1 MRVVKAKLRIVK
13 TKLRVMKEFE
23 GDEGEIEGTK

>member
-1 MRVVKAKLRIVK
+1 MRVVKAISRVGKV
-13 TKLRVMKEFE
+13 KLRVMMEFE

>member
-1 MRVVKAKLRIVK
+1 MRVVKAISRVGKV
-13 TKLRVMKEFE
+13 KLRVMKEFE